1 MRVGPCSKTQ
11 MDRPLRIG
19 TRGSPLA
26 LAQARETASRLIAA
40 HPGLPAPELVPIKTT
55 GDRIQDRTLAE
66 AGGKGLFT
74 KELDEAL
81 LDGRVDLAVHSMK
94 DVPTHLCDGT
104 TLIALLPR
112 EDPRDAWFARDGVS
126 TLLTLA
132 PGAVVGTASLRRQAL
147 VLHARPDLRVVP
159 LRGNVQTR
167 LAKLAAGDV
176 DATLLAVAGLN
187 RLGHAE
193 LIQYALDPSELLP
206 AVAQGAVGCT
216 ARADDEAVAGLL
228 GLLDCKQTR
237 QRVEAERALLTVL
250 DGSCRTPIAALA
262 VLDGDQLVLDGL
274 VASPDGA
281 RVFKAR
287 RTGPALYG
295 VALGEEAGF
304 ALKAAMPADLFRT

>member
-1 MRVGPCSKTQ
+1 MVL
-11 MDRPLRIG
+11 DRPLRIG

-26 LAQARETASRLIAA
+26 LAQARETAARLVAA

-81 LDGRVDLAVHSMK
+81 LDNRVDLAVHSMK
-94 DVPTHLCDGT
+94 DVPTRLCDGT
-104 TLIALLPR
+104 ELFALLPR
-112 EDPRDAWFARDGVS
+112 EDPRDAWFARDKVS
-126 TLLTLA
+126 TLLTLPA
-132 PGAVVGTASLRRQAL
+132 GSVVGTASLRRQAL

-167 LAKLAAGDV
+167 LAKLDAGDV

-193 LIQYALDPSELLP
+193 LIQHALDPTELLP
-206 AVAQGAVGCT
+206 AVAQGAVGCV
-216 ARADDEAVAGLL
+216 ARAGDETVAALL
-228 GLLDCKQTR
+228 AALDCAATR

-262 VLDGDQLVLDGL
+262 MLVDGRLILDGL

-281 RVFKAR
+281 RVFQTRKE
-287 RTGPALYG
+287 GPA
-295 VALGEEAGF
+295 AHAAAIGEEAGF
-304 ALKAAMPADLFRT
+304 ALKAQMPADLFLA